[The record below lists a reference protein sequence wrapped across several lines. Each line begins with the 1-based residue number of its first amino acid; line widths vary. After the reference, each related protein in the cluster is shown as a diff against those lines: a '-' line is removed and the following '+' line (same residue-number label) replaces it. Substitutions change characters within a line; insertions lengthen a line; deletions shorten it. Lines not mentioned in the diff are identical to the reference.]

1 MEVTLVYRGRYVRH
15 SHLGL
20 YREEG
25 RGDTFSYMT
34 QVKLTILL
42 LILLFYLFF
51 PDIVLVTVLSLNSM
65 CCCCYS
71 FCCYCYVVVFF
82 EQLTLHIIFSNGVHI
97 FF

>member
-25 RGDTFSYMT
+25 KGDTFSYMT

-42 LILLFYLFF
+42 L
-51 PDIVLVTVLSLNSM
+51 VLVLL
-65 CCCCYS
+65 C
-71 FCCYCYVVVFF
+71 
-82 EQLTLHIIFSNGVHI
+82 
-97 FF
+97 